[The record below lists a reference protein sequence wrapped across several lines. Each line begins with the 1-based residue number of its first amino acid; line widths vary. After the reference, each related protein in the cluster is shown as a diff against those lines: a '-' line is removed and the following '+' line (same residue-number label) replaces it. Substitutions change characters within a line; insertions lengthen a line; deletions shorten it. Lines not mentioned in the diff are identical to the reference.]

1 MRVREAAQRLDV
13 SQATVYALV
22 ASGKLRCHRVGLGR
36 GCIRISEE
44 HLAEYLRASEPVI
57 VQGPPPAPVRRAKLK
72 HLHR

>member
-22 ASGKLRCHRVGLGR
+22 ASGKLRCHRVGMGR

-44 HLAEYLRASEPVI
+44 HLAEYLKASEPVI
-57 VQGPPPAPVRRAKLK
+57 APVPPAALARRPKLK
-72 HLHR
+72 HLRR